1 MPFSFNLNREMPIRS
16 LTNWKGRGR
25 FLGYFWVLCLL
36 LAMPLA
42 ASTVL
47 IYVTNDAGDSI
58 DVIDP
63 VTNKIVQ
70 VIEGIEG
77 PHAVVFSPDGSRL
90 YISHE
95 SEDVLV
101 VMDRMTARII
111 KKIPLTGHPENV
123 AITKDGG
130 RVLVCIWQQWANSGV
145 LDIVDTNV
153 LEKVK
158 SIPMNNG
165 LHDVYVTPDGKYA
178 VAGSVAGKFISVI
191 DVQTEQP
198 VWEVKFDKGV
208 HCIAFETGSDG
219 STRRIFAQLG
229 HFPGFAVVDFATHK
243 EVARIMLPNQP
254 TGRIFNPNAPSH
266 GNGVAPDGKTFWV
279 NSSPAG
285 SVFVYS
291 LPELKLQGFV
301 GTGDI
306 PAWLTFTPDS
316 KMVYVANS
324 MSKSVSAI
332 DTKTLKEVARIPV
345 GEVPKRCTTLVLPSG
360 STASSVAAQSLDFE
374 FFKNRVEPIFLAK
387 RSGHARCYVCHSE
400 SHTAFRLEKLPP
412 GSTFWIEEQ
421 SRRNFQ
427 NASSLVVL
435 GDPTSSRLLMHSLSP
450 EAGGDPVHQGGRQ
463 FASQNDPDWLTLA
476 EWVRGQTASSVRLQA
491 EADH

>member
-243 EVARIMLPNQP
+243 EVAELCCQP
-254 TGRIFNPNAPSH
+254 THRQDF
-266 GNGVAPDGKTFWV
+266 
-279 NSSPAG
+279 
-285 SVFVYS
+285 
-291 LPELKLQGFV
+291 Q
-301 GTGDI
+301 
-306 PAWLTFTPDS
+306 
-316 KMVYVANS
+316 
-324 MSKSVSAI
+324 
-332 DTKTLKEVARIPV
+332 
-345 GEVPKRCTTLVLPSG
+345 PKRSFSWQRSRSGRQDLFG
-360 STASSVAAQSLDFE
+360 STARELVLFSSTLFLNSSC
-374 FFKNRVEPIFLAK
+374 RVL
-387 RSGHARCYVCHSE
+387 
-400 SHTAFRLEKLPP
+400 
-412 GSTFWIEEQ
+412 
-421 SRRNFQ
+421 
-427 NASSLVVL
+427 
-435 GDPTSSRLLMHSLSP
+435 
-450 EAGGDPVHQGGRQ
+450 
-463 FASQNDPDWLTLA
+463 
-476 EWVRGQTASSVRLQA
+476 
-491 EADH
+491 